1 MFLKKIKNIIIKV
14 DNKFLKSSIIDTY
27 LKLKYY
33 LEIKKI
39 YISIEKGDF
48 EKKKRHNLNKE
59 LVVSLTSYSKRFKTL
74 PLVLNSIQNQTILPD
89 KIELW
94 IEENDKPLLS
104 DKIYKFK
111 DVDIKICENGLFSYK
126 KIIPSLKENDD
137 RFIVTFDDD
146 IIYPNNSLETLIN
159 QYKEYPGNII
169 ANRVHK
175 IKLRDTLPDKYIEW
189 QKNFKGDSNLNFFT
203 GVGGVLY
210 PPKCFY
216 KEILDKKIFLDLCP
230 SNDDIWLNWMAKLN
244 NNKIKFSGINRE
256 FVMIKLIKSGLF
268 KKNVKQNYNDIQIK
282 RIIGKY
288 GFPFN

>member
-1 MFLKKIKNIIIKV
+1 MFLKKIKNIIIKL
-14 DNKFLKSSIIDTY
+14 DKKFLRSSIIDTY

-39 YISIEKGDF
+39 YKSIEKGDF
-48 EKKKRHNLNKE
+48 EKKKRHTLDKE
-59 LVVSLTSYSKRFKTL
+59 LVISLTSYSKRFKTL
-74 PLVLNSIQNQTILPD
+74 PLVLNSIQNQTISPD

-94 IEENDKPLLS
+94 IEKNDKPLLS

-111 DVDIKICENGLFSYK
+111 HVDIKICENGLFSYK

-159 QYKEYPGNII
+159 QYKEYPGNVI
-169 ANRVHK
+169 ANRIHK
-175 IKLRDTLPDKYIEW
+175 IKLRDALPDKYIEW
-189 QKNFKGDSNLNFFT
+189 QKNFKGESNLNFFT
-203 GVGGVLY
+203 GAGGVLY
-210 PPKCFY
+210 PPKCFH
-216 KEILDKKIFLDLCP
+216 KEIFDKKSFMDLCP
-230 SNDDIWLNWMAKLN
+230 YNDDIWLNWMVKLN

-268 KKNVKQNYNDIQIK
+268 KKNVKQNYNDVQIN
-282 RIIGKY
+282 RIIEKY

>member
-1 MFLKKIKNIIIKV
+1 MN
-14 DNKFLKSSIIDTY
+14 TY

-48 EKKKRHNLNKE
+48 EKKKRHNLNKRVE
-59 LVVSLTSYSKRFKTL
+59 QSHLHHIQRFKTL

-159 QYKEYPGNII
+159 QYKEYQGNII

-203 GVGGVLY
+203 GVGGCSIHQNV
-210 PPKCFY
+210 F
-216 KEILDKKIFLDLCP
+216 IKKFQIKKFLVCVT

>member
-1 MFLKKIKNIIIKV
+1 MFLKKIKNTIIKV

-39 YISIEKGDF
+39 YLSIEKGDF
-48 EKKKRHNLNKE
+48 EKKKRHDLNKE

-210 PPKCFY
+210 PPKCFN